1 MSSRD
6 VSIDQSPLLSS
17 DTEFLS
23 HDGYFAIPSMSR
35 VRSHPTHPMYSP
47 YEIDVKTERQIF
59 INDIPTRKDSVL
71 STFSTYQP
79 PTSSSDVSD
88 SSADTWIEHDLFES
102 SKELFSEEPIDS
114 DFFDLPNGELTPT
127 HESVIEVDEADQ
139 PLLDHFLDKVMKLIF
154 PVLDANHHG
163 SAGSGIILPALETNR
178 CYLHCCLDVAAVHKK
193 STDRT
198 VGDRLDADIVRHR
211 YSIITELCAAF
222 ERTNEQRDERS
233 YTEVLEATLAVIFF
247 QGRVGRPDEALPEV
261 AWHQHMQAV
270 VNVVGNLDLPKQ
282 LLAPVTHHIP
292 SHPPFNMTLTAWI
305 DILGATMLGH
315 SPAFAD
321 MYRELNLA
329 GRSAGL
335 AELMGCDDRVMY
347 LISEVAC
354 LEARNLEGMP
364 EVMLC
369 KYIEVL
375 GQQISLTEDNTVM
388 IQSAMSAS
396 GAIRPKQLAINM
408 TAVYRLAAR
417 IYLVAMVPGLDLDQ
431 ASLANLVAAFA
442 DHMDFIPGG
451 LEGFDRSLV
460 WPLLVAG
467 SVSRPNS
474 LFRSMF
480 AQRCARLGDAAE
492 LGSFGRMRHLLRDVW
507 AHNDGL
513 ISGLGAQPLH
523 WRDAMLQKG
532 WDCLLI

>member
-1 MSSRD
+1 
-6 VSIDQSPLLSS
+6 
-17 DTEFLS
+17 
-23 HDGYFAIPSMSR
+23 
-35 VRSHPTHPMYSP
+35 
-47 YEIDVKTERQIF
+47 
-59 INDIPTRKDSVL
+59 
-71 STFSTYQP
+71 
-79 PTSSSDVSD
+79 
-88 SSADTWIEHDLFES
+88 
-102 SKELFSEEPIDS
+102 
-114 DFFDLPNGELTPT
+114 
-127 HESVIEVDEADQ
+127 
-139 PLLDHFLDKVMKLIF
+139 
-154 PVLDANHHG
+154 
-163 SAGSGIILPALETNR
+163 
-178 CYLHCCLDVAAVHKK
+178 
-193 STDRT
+193 
-198 VGDRLDADIVRHR
+198 
-211 YSIITELCAAF
+211 
-222 ERTNEQRDERS
+222 
-233 YTEVLEATLAVIFF
+233 
-247 QGRVGRPDEALPEV
+247 
-261 AWHQHMQAV
+261 
-270 VNVVGNLDLPKQ
+270 
-282 LLAPVTHHIP
+282 
-292 SHPPFNMTLTAWI
+292 
-305 DILGATMLGH
+305 
-315 SPAFAD
+315 
-321 MYRELNLA
+321 
-329 GRSAGL
+329 
-335 AELMGCDDRVMY
+335 
-347 LISEVAC
+347 
-354 LEARNLEGMP
+354 MP